1 MAHGSWG
8 GARLSEPIPSSSRA
22 EDLALAVTVARRYFV
37 DDRTKVEIAAEL
49 KLSRFKVARL
59 LDLARDSGLVRISIG
74 TPGGVDV
81 ELSDQLRRRLGLT
94 RAIVVNAVD
103 GGDAEI
109 RSCWRRSSPPTTCSA
124 WAGPGPPWPP
134 RPGCD
139 GCRPAR
145 SCS

>member
-1 MAHGSWG
+1 MAHGSWE

-22 EDLALAVTVARRYFV
+22 EDLTLAVTVARRYFV

-81 ELSDQLRRRLGLT
+81 ELSDQLRRHLGLS

-109 RSCWRRSSPPTTCSA
+109 RA
-124 WAGPGPPWPP
+124 VAHVEVA
-134 RPGCD
+134 
-139 GCRPAR
+139 RPAER
-145 SCS
+145 GEPEADPARPAIAGAGGKR